1 MSWSV
6 ECPLCAKSGRRCSIM
21 PDAAAFCYCACRA
34 NASMAAPR
42 LPITRTLSVPHL
54 KSRAI
59 SSAAPRASSLESLLA
74 ARSILAIRHTG
85 SGLEAHHHQQPSAAR
100 PPCGIDIVVIVKK
113 PADNQGIRSAVRAA
127 TPFDPVVIAIEGTIR
142 VACRRFFFWPVS

>member
-1 MSWSV
+1 MLDNAG
-6 ECPLCAKSGRRCSIM
+6 CCGLLLLCLPRQCFDGRAAFADHPHTVGSAFEIACDFVGSPACKFVRVAVGGAVDIGNPAYRSGR
-21 PDAAAFCYCACRA
+21 
-34 NASMAAPR
+34 
-42 LPITRTLSVPHL
+42 
-54 KSRAI
+54 
-59 SSAAPRASSLESLLA
+59 
-74 ARSILAIRHTG
+74 
-85 SGLEAHHHQQPSAAR
+85 EAHHHQQPSATR